1 MVNTMGFLNKISLES
16 LVKIINHKISIMENY
31 SHSNRI
37 INILSKK
44 VFRIYKIISKSNF
57 KICKKIRIKKGNFK
71 KMMKRARV
79 MMILM
84 NTMRRKIMVKSKIKM
99 KHKMKAGNQNPKNIL
114 KEEMKIKK
122 TMINQIQTATLI
134 KMGMH
139 MTHIKTTKGKI

>member
-1 MVNTMGFLNKISLES
+1 MVNTMEFLNKISLES
-16 LVKIINHKISIMENY
+16 LVKLINHKISIMEIYN
-31 SHSNRI
+31 HSNRI

-79 MMILM
+79 MMLLM

-122 TMINQIQTATLI
+122 TMINQIQTAILI
-134 KMGMH
+134 KMGMY
-139 MTHIKTTKGKI
+139 MTHIKTTKGII